1 MHFITTLLTEKP
13 ILGYIGAAG
22 GAVSGLLTWLQIL
35 TPVVG
40 FVAAVF
46 GMVAGFFVML
56 IKARE
61 WWRGSRVNP
70 ISESHTQ
77 TKH

>member
-1 MHFITTLLTEKP
+1 MTYLTTLLTEKP

-56 IKARE
+56 IKIRE
-61 WWRGSRVNP
+61 WYAGRKQRS
-70 ISESHTQ
+70 S
-77 TKH
+77 